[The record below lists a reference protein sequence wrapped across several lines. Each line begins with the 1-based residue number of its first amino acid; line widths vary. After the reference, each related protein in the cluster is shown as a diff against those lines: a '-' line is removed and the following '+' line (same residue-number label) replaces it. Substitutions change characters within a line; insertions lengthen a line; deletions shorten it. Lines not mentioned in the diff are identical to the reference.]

1 LELRSFGHSA
11 EYSFGNSTGDGG
23 HGRDEAAIP
32 IRGNSI
38 SHTTGDC
45 SSGQFGIVSLARTE
59 KRKFRAKFIED
70 GDETSRGSLVG
81 SVDFGGG
88 AIGAD
93 NEVNRTIIQMEPVP
107 VWKKANCGGISHR

>member
-1 LELRSFGHSA
+1 LRSFGHGV
-11 EYSFGNSTGDGG
+11 EYSFGNSTSDGG
-23 HGRDEAAIP
+23 HGRDEAATP

-70 GDETSRGSLVG
+70 SDETSSGSPVG
-81 SVDFGGG
+81 SADFLGG

-93 NEVNRTIIQMEPVP
+93 NEVDGTIIQMETLP
-107 VWKKANCGGISHR
+107 VWKEANCGGISHR